1 VKTLQAEVRSFEPI
15 TALTDGGDGFS
26 IIETI
31 VNDAP
36 KFLEEN
42 GTLIMEIGF
51 NQSKR
56 VAEMFSPQIWN
67 TVAILPDLQG
77 IPRTIRA
84 MRK

>member
-1 VKTLQAEVRSFEPI
+1 
-15 TALTDGGDGFS
+15 
-26 IIETI
+26 
-31 VNDAP
+31 
-36 KFLEEN
+36 
-42 GTLIMEIGF
+42 MEIGF